1 MPSIIDLDIPG
12 YDILEAIGRG
22 GMASVY
28 RARQHTFDRNVAVKI
43 LKPDLS
49 EDDAFCQRFVMES
62 QIVAK
67 LNHSNIVQVYDVG
80 EFQNH
85 YYLAMEFLSGGDLH
99 KRLKKGLEAKEAVS
113 IIRQM
118 ASALDFAHKK
128 NIIHR
133 DLKPDNVMFREDG
146 AAVLTDFGI
155 AKETNADINLTQT
168 GLIVGTPKY
177 MAPEQ
182 IRGAEPSPQGDIY
195 SLGIMFY
202 QLLCNR
208 VPFSGGD
215 LVQTAYQHFNEPV
228 PQLPPQL
235 QQYQSLI
242 EHMLAKTIE
251 ERVERGKDVVKAL
264 DEIEKSHPFQENN
277 DETVVLQ
284 REIKGHEGDK
294 TVLNQSDVE
303 TQLYTK
309 EDATSVRGN
318 DETIV
323 QAPAS
328 ASPKAPSVPTMVSE
342 KGTPPAPESS
352 DASPTGSLTSS
363 SALAPGQS
371 NLIKFGA
378 IGTAALSVIIVGFSL
393 INKPTTENKAETK
406 QAAVQTVTPS
416 TDSEEIK
423 QLLLAA
429 ITDIENYR
437 LSSGESN
444 ALSKYEQ
451 VLILSPGH
459 QQALAGKQ
467 KVAKRHLSQARREID
482 KKNFKTAQNHI
493 NSARDID
500 DSVDVNPVQLALDGA
515 KRDQRSP
522 ISTLKQVQIAGLL
535 ENAKIFENEGKLKA
549 PAGENAAENYR
560 KILAIDPYH
569 AEAKQRLSAITNE

>member
-62 QIVAK
+62 HIVAK

-80 EFQNH
+80 EVSNH

-99 KRLKKGLEAKEAVS
+99 KRLKKGLSVEEAVS

-155 AKETNADINLTQT
+155 AKETNADIHLTQT

-182 IRGAEPSPQGDIY
+182 IRGADPSPQGDIY

-208 VPFSGGD
+208 VPFQGGD
-215 LVQTAYQHFNEPV
+215 LVQTAYQHFNDPV
-228 PQLPPQL
+228 PQLPPHL

-242 EHMLAKTIE
+242 EHMMAKTIE
-251 ERVERGKDVVKAL
+251 ERMPCGKDVVKAL
-264 DEIEKSHPFQENN
+264 DDIVKQHPFSEKN
-277 DETVVLQ
+277 DETVLLK
-284 REIKGHEGDK
+284 REIQGSEDDETVVSQSNVETELFNKSDK
-294 TVLNQSDVE
+294 TTVRAKSESAANTAAP
-303 TQLYTK
+303 TQAKSLPNTATVASAK
-309 EDATSVRGN
+309 LEASATSEPR
-318 DETIV
+318 
-323 QAPAS
+323 AS
-328 ASPKAPSVPTMVSE
+328 
-342 KGTPPAPESS
+342 
-352 DASPTGSLTSS
+352 TSS
-363 SALAPGQS
+363 SSHESSKQTQQ
-371 NLIKFGA
+371 NTVIKYGSIA
-378 IGTAALSVIIVGFSL
+378 AAALTVIVVGFAL
-393 INKPTTENKAETK
+393 
-406 QAAVQTVTPS
+406 
-416 TDSEEIK
+416 TDSTPEPNTTTIKAPVKALVSTADSEDIK
-423 QLLLAA
+423 QLLLGA
-429 ITDIENYR
+429 ITDIENDR
-437 LSSGESN
+437 LSTGTSN

-451 VLILSPGH
+451 VLILAPGH
-459 QQALAGKQ
+459 PQAVAGKE
-467 KVAKRHLSQARREID
+467 KIAKRYLTLARRAIER
-482 KKNFKTAQNHI
+482 KNFKTAQNQI
-493 NSARDID
+493 NSAIDINETLD
-500 DSVDVNPVQLALDGA
+500 ISAIQLTLDAA
-515 KRDQRSP
+515 KRDQSSP
-522 ISTLKQVQIAGLL
+522 ISTLKRVQISGLL
-535 ENAKIFENEGKLKA
+535 ENAKLFEKEGKLNS
-549 PAGENAAENYR
+549 PAGENAVENYR
-560 KILAIDPYH
+560 KILGIDPYH
-569 AEAKQRLSAITNE
+569 AEAKQRLAEITSK